1 MALIIEVKLGLL
13 HRFFVFLFELFN
25 FLCVLLME
33 SFNLIPDL
41 LVSAQLEV
49 DLELVVL
56 LQGIN
61 FRTVFL
67 LLILQLF
74 GEILVLFG

>member
-1 MALIIEVKLGLL
+1 M
-13 HRFFVFLFELFN
+13 FLFELFDL
-25 FLCVLLME
+25 LCVLLMKG
-33 SFNLIPDL
+33 FNLIPDL

-67 LLILQLF
+67 LLVLQLF
-74 GEILVLFG
+74 GEILMLFS